1 MTKPVKAAVLA
12 GVGAVLLG
20 AMLAVPAAAGPFED
34 GLQEYQNGDYQA
46 ARRQWGNLAEGDD
59 AIGQFIRGT
68 MCETGIGLARNDME
82 AVKWYRMAAEQGLA
96 VAQFKLGTMYE
107 KGKGVLQDY
116 SEAANWFRSAANQ
129 NFVPAQGSLAI
140 LYENGF
146 GVTQD
151 TTQAYIWFDLA
162 ENDDDRDR
170 IADSMTPDQ
179 ITEARRQLKEMRFRI
194 KAQTRAR
201 RN

>member
-1 MTKPVKAAVLA
+1 
-12 GVGAVLLG
+12 
-20 AMLAVPAAAGPFED
+20 
-34 GLQEYQNGDYQA
+34 
-46 ARRQWGNLAEGDD
+46 
-59 AIGQFIRGT
+59 